1 MPRAITA
8 AGVFEQDLG
17 ETYMYLGAYARL
29 RIVMAIGLALGNSVD
44 SFAADAEALDAVSVT
59 ATRVER
65 ETKNI
70 PSAVSVI
77 DEEQMEKTRMFNIT
91 DALKEAPGVLINSSN
106 GGYDAR
112 LIIRG
117 AGLKANYGIR
127 EVMLL
132 RDGVPITDPDSFTR
146 LDFLDTQDIE
156 RIEVSKGPGNLY
168 AAGSSGGTVQIVSKS
183 VFDMKSNTLKFAM
196 GDNDLSNLHA
206 RFARDISDDQAIAL
220 TFSHR
225 QLDNDWRRDW
235 NEYDTTQLSL
245 KHGMFFGDDNVWESE
260 ISYTEANLQ
269 LPGAMN
275 DAQYNEF
282 KRTGEQT
289 DNENAWKHSGRY
301 SDVWFFNTRMEM
313 PFEGFTFKPKFY
325 YNTYKQYHP
334 VTATIVDTP
343 GVEIFGIDLEAVK
356 PHQLFGMDGTLAGGV
371 TYRKDMNHDAER
383 YEYADVLT
391 TPPPAFPP
399 GRPGRI
405 IATLSDR
412 KGTLLEVGDTD
423 NTLYGFFIQES
434 LNLGEHTVLDIGG
447 RVDRSEFEEDTNEMR
462 KYDWALGNY
471 VDSNTRIRIDEEFS
485 LFSGQIGISHELT
498 DSISTFASLA
508 QADQVPYS
516 AELSDNPDLDKSTA
530 SNFEI
535 GLKGRAKNWSFDTS
549 VYWSEVDDEVI
560 ASRQGGETI
569 FQNAGTTD
577 KRGFELAGSVRVME
591 GLNVGL
597 NYAYSDYEYDS
608 FSEVVN
614 TTPGRR
620 PTYENKDRSG
630 NSLPYIPENKHTLF
644 ADYKHPS
651 GWTARVSLDSWGS
664 YYLDSANSEK
674 YEGYDNLTNVFIG
687 YERGQ
692 HKFGF
697 NLDNAFD
704 KDYAIEVEKDTDG
717 DRAWTPGAPRSFM
730 LSYSYSFDK

>member
-1 MPRAITA
+1 M
-8 AGVFEQDLG
+8 
-17 ETYMYLGAYARL
+17 RL
-29 RIVMAIGLALGNSVD
+29 AMAIGLVLGNSAET
-44 SFAADAEALDAVSVT
+44 FAEDLQVLDTVSVT
-59 ATRVER
+59 ATRMER
-65 ETKNI
+65 DTKDVPAAI
-70 PSAVSVI
+70 SVI
-77 DEEQMEKTRMFNIT
+77 DEERIDKARMFNIT
-91 DALKEAPGVLINSSN
+91 DVLKEEPGVLINSSN

-156 RIEVSKGPGNLY
+156 RIEVSRGPGNLY
-168 AAGSSGGTVQIVSKS
+168 AAGSSGGTVQLVSKS
-183 VFDMKSNTLKFAM
+183 VFDMKSNTLKFAV

-206 RFARDISDDQAIAL
+206 RFAKDISEDQAIAL
-220 TFSHR
+220 TISHR
-225 QLDNDWRRDW
+225 ELDNDWRRDW
-235 NEYDTTQLSL
+235 GEYDTTQLSL

-275 DAQYNEF
+275 DAQYNQF
-282 KRTGEQT
+282 KRTGKQK

-313 PFEGFTFKPKFY
+313 PFESFTFKPKVYF
-325 YNTYKQYHP
+325 NTYSQYHP

-343 GVEIFGIDLEAVK
+343 GTEIFGIDLEAVK
-356 PHQLFGMDGTLAGGV
+356 PHKLFGMDGTLAGGV
-371 TYRKDMNHDAER
+371 TYRNDSNDDAER
-383 YEYADVLT
+383 YEYADRIES
-391 TPPPAFPP
+391 TPPPFPP
-399 GRPGRI
+399 GAVGRI
-405 IATLSDR
+405 VSTLSDR
-412 KGTLLEVGDTD
+412 RGILLEVGDTD

-434 LNLGEHTVLDIGG
+434 LKLGERTTLDIGG
-447 RVDRSEFEEDTNEMR
+447 RVDRSEYEEDTNEVR
-462 KYDWALGNY
+462 KYDWSIGNY
-471 VDSNTRIRIDEEFS
+471 ATGDGRIRIDEEFS
-485 LFSGQIGISHELT
+485 LFSGQLGVSHELT
-498 DSISTFASLA
+498 DKINTYVSLA

-516 AELSDNPDLDKSTA
+516 AELSKNPNLDKSTA
-530 SNFEI
+530 NNFEI
-535 GLKGRAKNWSFDTS
+535 GLKGRAANWSFDTS

-577 KRGFELAGSVRVME
+577 KHGFELAGSVRVIE

-608 FSEVVN
+608 FNEVVN
-614 TTPGRR
+614 TNPGGR
-620 PTYENKDRSG
+620 PVYVNVDRSG
-630 NSLPYIPENKHTLF
+630 NRLPYIPKNKHTLF

-651 GWTARVSLDSWGS
+651 GWETRVSLDSWGS
-664 YYLDSANSEK
+664 YYMDSANSEK

-687 YERGQ
+687 YERGP

-704 KDYAIEVEKDTDG
+704 KRYAIEVEKDTDG
-717 DRAWTPGAPRSFM
+717 DRAYTPGAPRSFM
-730 LSYSYSFDK
+730 LSYSYRFDK